1 MSETVFRSH
10 QVTAGYGKTRN
21 RHLSLTIILN
31 WVQINYVPPTL
42 RKHFSRL
49 IALPAVLLLLGA
61 CAVTRVAPQSN
72 DFDDPSL
79 TVATS
84 IYPITFATKMIA
96 GTDAEVTPLL
106 PEGADA
112 HHGEISL
119 RQLRQLREADLVI
132 YLSGF
137 QPAVDQAIAANPPP
151 HIIDIGDLIELR
163 TYEDAHDHSDE
174 DPEDD
179 HGHDHG
185 EGTLDPH
192 FWLNPENMATVTDAV
207 THELGV
213 LDEQNAEGYAERGH
227 ELSDDFREIAADYER
242 ELSQCARDTIVV
254 SHAAFSYLTEP
265 HGISQLGISGLDP
278 DSEPSLVRIREV
290 RDAVKEQDI
299 TTIFYESPTNP
310 YVAEKVADSLGLTT
324 ALLDPLEYQIDPETD
339 FLESM
344 RNNLDVLTT
353 ALDCQ

>member
-1 MSETVFRSH
+1 MCETVFRSH
-10 QVTAGYGKTRN
+10 QATAGCGKTRN

-31 WVQINYVPPTL
+31 WAQIDYVRLALHTRL
-42 RKHFSRL
+42 SRL
-49 IALPAVLLLLGA
+49 ITLLAAFLLLSA
-61 CAVTRVAPQSN
+61 CADIGAAPHSEKSG
-72 DFDDPSL
+72 DSSL
-79 TVATS
+79 TIATS

-96 GTDAEVTPLL
+96 GSDTEVTPLL

-119 RQLRQLREADLVI
+119 RQLRHLREADLVI

-151 HIIDIGDLIELR
+151 HVIDIADVVELHN
-163 TYEDAHDHSDE
+163 YEDAHDHGDDE
-174 DPEDD
+174 AEDD

-192 FWLNPENMATVTDAV
+192 FWLNPENMAAITDAV
-207 THELGV
+207 THELGI
-213 LDEQNAEGYAERGH
+213 LDERNEESYAERGH
-227 ELSDDFREIAADYER
+227 ALSDEFREIAADYER
-242 ELSQCARDTIVV
+242 ELSQCARDTIVI
-254 SHAAFSYLTEP
+254 SHAAFSYLTQP

-299 TTIFYESPTNP
+299 NTIFYESPTNP
-310 YVAEKVADSLGLTT
+310 YVAEKVADSLNLTT

-339 FLESM
+339 FLKSM

-353 ALDCQ
+353 ALECQ